1 VNIQIGDIFDS
12 DACTLVNTVNCV
24 GVMGKGIAQEFK
36 KRYPDMFREYVRLC
50 AEHKL
55 KPGQP
60 YYYSDLT
67 GASIINFPTKDN
79 WRSPSKLSYI
89 RDGLQWF
96 RDNYAR
102 LGIVSIAFPPLG
114 CGNGGLDWDDVG
126 PLMFAMLSD
135 LPIDITIFA
144 PYGTLAGKLNAK
156 YLASRSLVS
165 HEVTGSSQ
173 AVMDRNWLLIPYV
186 IQALNR
192 GRYTLRVG
200 RVIRQKICYVLTRE
214 GIDTGFKFVKGTYGP
229 YSPDINA
236 AVTALFNANLLY
248 EQQSG
253 DMLESIVPDDF
264 KLDMKSYPYCDELR
278 VERTIDLFHRIKNT
292 DQAEMMTTVMYAY
305 DECVKASSV
314 VTEADVLNEVL
325 SWKKRWNPD
334 RVDAIKCTMSD
345 LEMLGLIEPV
355 VMFAVED
362 LL

>member
-1 VNIQIGDIFDS
+1 MIIQIGDIFECG
-12 DACTLVNTVNCV
+12 ARTLVNTVNCV

-50 AEHKL
+50 TERKL
-55 KPGQP
+55 RPGQP

-67 GASIINFPTKDN
+67 GVSIINFPTKDN

-102 LGIVSIAFPPLG
+102 LGIFSVAFPPLG

-126 PLMFAMLSD
+126 PIMYAMLSD

-144 PYGTLAGKLNAK
+144 PYGTPASKLRAE
-156 YLASRSLVS
+156 YLVSRSPAL
-165 HEVTGSSQ
+165 HEIIGGAQ
-173 AVMDRNWLLIPYV
+173 AIMDRNWLLIPYV
-186 IQALNR
+186 IQTLNR

-229 YSPDINA
+229 YSPDIKA

-248 EQQSG
+248 EQQKG

-264 KLDMKSYPYCDELR
+264 QLDLKTYSYDDELR
-278 VERTIDLFHRIKNT
+278 VLRTVDLFHRIKNT
-292 DQAEMMTTVMYAY
+292 EQAEVMTTVMYAY
-305 DECVKASSV
+305 DECVKASSG
-314 VTEADVLNEVL
+314 VTEADVLDEVIR
-325 SWKKRWNPD
+325 WKKHWNPSHIND
-334 RVDAIKCTMSD
+334 IKRTMSD
-345 LEMLGLIEPV
+345 LEMLGFIKPV
-355 VMFAVED
+355 ITFAFEE